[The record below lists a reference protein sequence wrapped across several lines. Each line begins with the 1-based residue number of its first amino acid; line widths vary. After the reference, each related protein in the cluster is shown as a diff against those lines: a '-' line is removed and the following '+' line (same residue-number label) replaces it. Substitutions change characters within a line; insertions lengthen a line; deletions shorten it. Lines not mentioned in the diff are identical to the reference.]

1 MIEIKNLSFSFENEI
16 IFENLNALVPS
27 SGVTCITGKSGT
39 GKSTLVDIIT
49 GLKKPQ
55 VGEIVNTFK
64 RTAVVFQDDRLLPW
78 CSVYDNVKLVSNE
91 KTAEECLSLVKLS
104 DSLDKYPDEL
114 SGGMKR
120 RCALARALAFGSDLL
135 ILDEPFNGID
145 DETKD
150 DIIDIIKDF
159 SKDKAVIFI
168 SHNQD
173 EIEKLGDRVIEIE
186 KK

>member
-1 MIEIKNLSFSFENEI
+1 MIEIKNLSFSFGNEV
-16 IFENLNALVPS
+16 IFENLNAVVPQN
-27 SGVTCITGKSGT
+27 GVTCFIGKSGC

-49 GLKKPQ
+49 GLKKVQ
-55 VGEIVNTFK
+55 SGEIINTFK
-64 RTAVVFQDDRLLPW
+64 TVAVVFQEDRLLPW
-78 CSVYDNVKLVSNE
+78 CSVYDNVKLVSDE
-91 KTAEECLSLVKLS
+91 ETAKKCLSLVKLS
-104 DSLDKYPDEL
+104 ESLYKYPDEL

-120 RCALARALAFGSDLL
+120 RCALARALAFNSDLL

-150 DIIDIIKDF
+150 DIIDIIEEF

-173 EIEKLGDRVIEIE
+173 EIKKLGDKVIEIA